1 VAILL
6 KDCVKDYYSI
16 LGVHQTASDG
26 EIKRAYRRLAVQYH
40 PDKNADPAAEI
51 FFKEINE
58 AYQVLSDP
66 TERHFYNQR
75 RNNPFGDVVVEET
88 PRHRDPAYRRPRPQ
102 YNPSASK
109 ESDVQAFL
117 KEYKWYYYWICFA
130 GLAFSLVFY
139 FDAILP
145 ETQSTEHIRD
155 VRPVRGRRNSVSHFN
170 AYTESGK
177 RIKFYFLDDNP
188 ITKEADVRL
197 NRTILLSTPVSVE
210 SLDGSM
216 RYPLGHMYHQWFVVP
231 LGMFVFS
238 LVGILFRNR
247 IEWCFNCSF
256 VVGVSFI
263 FYWVFV

>member
-75 RNNPFGDVVVEET
+75 RSNPFGDVVVEET

-145 ETQSTEHIRD
+145 ETQSIEHIKQ
-155 VRPVRGRRNSVSHFN
+155 VTPVRGRRNAVSHFN

-210 SLDGSM
+210 SLDRSM
-216 RYPLGHMYHQWFVVP
+216 RYTLGHMYHQWFVVP